1 MRIGIDM
8 GHTLS
13 GAGTGA
19 GSKYASETD
28 KNRLAGKRLI
38 EMLKEKGHTVI
49 NCTVDRS
56 NNDLYDRVQLANAQT
71 LDLFVSL
78 HLNAYKET
86 TNPMG
91 VETYIY
97 SGSYNGKE
105 ANRAIAQRVQTK
117 LVNAIG
123 WKDRKVKEANYY
135 VLRETKAPAILV
147 EMGFCDS
154 KADMDIWNTEKIA
167 KALFEGITNT
177 TYTSNTSSNASSN
190 TTVNSNVF
198 FRVVV
203 GSYSQ
208 KSNAIAKQNELK
220 SKANVDSFLDAFVK
234 DNTTFFRVIA
244 GSYNDKINA
253 EKQLKLLKSKGFDC
267 FIAAY
272 TK

>member
-1 MRIGIDM
+1 MKIGIDM

-13 GAGTGA
+13 GVGTGA

-38 EMLKEKGHTVI
+38 EMLKEKGHTVV
-49 NCTVDRS
+49 NCTVDVS
-56 NNDLYDRVQLANAQT
+56 KNDLYDRVQKANAQT

-78 HLNAYKET
+78 HLNAFKET
-86 TNPMG
+86 TSAMG
-91 VETYIY
+91 VETYIWN
-97 SGSYNGKE
+97 GSWANKE
-105 ANRAIAQRVQTK
+105 ANRTIAKRVNDK

-123 WKDRKVKEANYY
+123 WKNRGVKEANYY
-135 VLRETKAPAILV
+135 VLKNTKAPAILC
-147 EMGFCDS
+147 ELGFCDS
-154 KADMDIWNTEKIA
+154 KADMDLWNTEKIA

-177 TYTSNTSSNASSN
+177 TYTSNTSSNTSSSTN
-190 TTVNSNVF
+190 SNSNVF
-198 FRVVV
+198 YRVVV
-203 GSYSQ
+203 GSYS
-208 KSNAIAKQNELK
+208 KKENAIAKQNELK
-220 SKANVDSFLDAFVK
+220 TKANVDSFLDAFVK